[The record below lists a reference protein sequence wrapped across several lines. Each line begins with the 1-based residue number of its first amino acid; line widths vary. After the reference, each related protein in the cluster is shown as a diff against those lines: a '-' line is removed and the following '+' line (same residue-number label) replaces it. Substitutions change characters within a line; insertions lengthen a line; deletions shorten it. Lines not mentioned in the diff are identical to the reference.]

1 MLLRLAL
8 RSMALLLALLV
19 LAPLGCRREEKRIGQ
34 PGAPVVMVL
43 SPAHGADAARVQ
55 ELEHM
60 LREASGLEVELRVAP
75 SGEAAVRMAGSPNTD
90 AALLTV
96 FEYLFCRQLHGVT
109 AALRVV
115 RKGGATSH
123 HGELV
128 ARRDG
133 DVKKVSDL
141 AGKKVAYVDRYST
154 TGYLLAAKLLAD
166 AGIEAKST
174 FTGTHD
180 SALAELKAGRAD
192 AAATYA
198 DAVKGDDELTVL
210 AHTQDIPNE
219 PLFFRANLAAE
230 KRKSLTDAFLKIA
243 TTDDGRRV
251 LAGMANIE
259 GFATTTDSDYQST
272 ADVFTSIGK
281 SVKDLIPRGWMLSN
295 EQERRPGDL
304 AP

>member
-1 MLLRLAL
+1 MSNRLAL
-8 RSMALLLALLV
+8 CSMALILAVLALV
-19 LAPLGCRREEKRIGQ
+19 PLGCRREEKQIGQ

-43 SPAHGADAARVQ
+43 SPAHGADAGRVR
-55 ELEHM
+55 ELQSM
-60 LREASGLEVELRVAP
+60 LRETSGLEVELRVAP
-75 SGEAAVRMAGSPNTD
+75 SSEAAVRMAGSPNTD

-133 DVKKVSDL
+133 DLKKVGDL
-141 AGKKVAYVDRYST
+141 AGKRLAYVDRYST

-166 AGIEAKST
+166 AGVEVQSKFS
-174 FTGTHD
+174 GTHEA
-180 SALAELKAGRAD
+180 ALADLKAGRVD

-210 AHTQDIPNE
+210 AHTQEIPNE
-219 PLFFRANLAAE
+219 PLFFRANLAAD
-230 KRKSLTDAFLKIA
+230 KRKALTDAFLKIA

-259 GFATTTDSDYQST
+259 GFATTTDSDYRST
-272 ADVFTSIGK
+272 AELITSIGK
-281 SVKDLIPRGWMLSN
+281 SVKDLVPRGWMLSN